1 MTRIA
6 LHKSRKLKLF
16 INSCLIWLFCLFTNL
31 LYGSNDTSL
40 YATEFSKAKQ
50 YLAEG
55 KKQKAIQKL
64 KKLVAENSFQHEAPL
79 LIANIYENDKNYS
92 EAAKYFTLAIKSK
105 PKDALLYFSRGNC
118 YFSLK
123 KYNLAVADYK
133 TTIHYDSLFLGAYN
147 NMAVARIYNQGSNQ
161 QKIREEDFRIA
172 RDNIKKFE
180 QKGDIDNLQVLQNLG
195 MIYLYLFDFKSS
207 ENYFSKIISL
217 DSTNANGYFYKG
229 LTNYY
234 LRNYDKALDSF
245 LLAKKYAYENKNQLE
260 EFISFTT
267 FVIAQ
272 LNLPENKKK

>member
-1 MTRIA
+1 
-6 LHKSRKLKLF
+6 
-16 INSCLIWLFCLFTNL
+16 
-31 LYGSNDTSL
+31 LYGSNDSSL
-40 YATEFSKAKQ
+40 YATEYSKAKQ

-245 LLAKKYAYENKNQLE
+245 LLAKKYAYENKIQLE

>member
-6 LHKSRKLKLF
+6 LHKSRNLKLL

-31 LYGSNDTSL
+31 LYGSNDSSL
-40 YATEFSKAKQ
+40 YATEYGKAKQ

-133 TTIHYDSLFLGAYN
+133 TAIHYDSLFLGAYN

-245 LLAKKYAYENKNQLE
+245 LLAKKYAYENKIQLE